1 MRQRNGTWLAV
12 GFVLA
17 LSACEDE
24 ILTDVDLPKDASAD
38 RGADAPKEGA
48 NTDSAS
54 TDSGPDERT
63 ETTDGSGA
71 DGSDGAARAD
81 GSDAASPEDA
91 SDAGR
96 PDGADGS
103 DAQGASDGA
112 PDATAMDGTTGG

>member
-1 MRQRNGTWLAV
+1 MRQRNGAWLAV

-48 NTDSAS
+48 SADSAS

-63 ETTDGSGA
+63 ETTDGASP
-71 DGSDGAARAD
+71 DGGDGAAPAD
-81 GSDAASPEDA
+81 GSDAASLGDA
-91 SDAGR
+91 ADAGR
-96 PDGADGS
+96 TDAADGS
-103 DAQGASDGA
+103 DAQGASDA
-112 PDATAMDGTTGG
+112 SIADGTTGGG